1 MLSRRK
7 QRPHESDPFTDLLF
21 NALLGFVFMFLI
33 AIMLLNPPAK
43 TGIIDPKAEFIIN
56 VSWEDLREDDIDT
69 WVESPSGEVLW
80 FRNAEVGL
88 MHLDRDDR
96 GTAND
101 MLTFD
106 GQSHINPLNQ
116 EIATIRG
123 FIPGEYV
130 VNVHYYASLTKEPI
144 PVTVRVSKVNP
155 QLKVIYYGTVTL
167 QRTGNER
174 TVVRFTVSPDGEVSD
189 LSTLQKNIVLHE
201 LLK

>member
-1 MLSRRK
+1 MQSRR
-7 QRPHESDPFTDLLF
+7 RARNHESDPFTDLLF

-43 TGIIDPKAEFIIN
+43 TGIIDPKAEFIVN
-56 VSWEDLREDDIDT
+56 VTWEDLREDDIDT
-69 WVESPSGEVLW
+69 WVESPSGELLW
-80 FRNAEVGL
+80 FRNSEVGL

-101 MLTFD
+101 MLTFN
-106 GQSHINPLNQ
+106 GASHINPLNQ

-123 FIPGEYV
+123 YIPGEYV
-130 VNVHYYASLTKEPI
+130 VNVHYYASKTQEPI
-144 PVTVRVSKVNP
+144 PVQVRVSKVNP
-155 QLKVIYYGTVTL
+155 KLEVVYYATVTL

-174 TVVRFTVSPDGEVSD
+174 TAVRFTVAKDGSVSD
-189 LSTLQKNIVLHE
+189 ISTLQKELVLHE